1 MGLADLKKNSTRS
14 NAQMQ
19 LAMSIDDF
27 IDGANRYA
35 MGLPQQRGA
44 VISLEELRHR
54 GVANQL
60 AEPRRT
66 PPFRKAT
73 FTLSESAIAHLAEM
87 ATDCDIA
94 KSKLMRYLI
103 EYHYQ
108 LSPEERQ
115 LIEQQLKID

>member
-66 PPFRKAT
+66 PSFRKAT

-94 KSKLMRYLI
+94 KSKLVRYLI

-108 LSPEERQ
+108 LTPEERQ